1 MYELLCALDMS
12 VHDTRWSVW
21 YRVSMWRFLY
31 IRHDLECNGTI
42 ALHWCTGTSH
52 GVGVSA

>member
-1 MYELLCALDMS
+1 MVHVGVYGISMYRS
-12 VHDTRWSVW
+12 
-21 YRVSMWRFLY
+21 LY
-31 IRHDLECNGTI
+31 IWHDLECNGTI

>member
-1 MYELLCALDMS
+1 M
-12 VHDTRWSVW
+12 VHGGVYGIGCPCRG
-21 YRVSMWRFLY
+21 LY

>member
-1 MYELLCALDMS
+1 MYGILGALDMS
-12 VHDTRWSVW
+12 VHGTRWSVR
-21 YRVSMWRFLY
+21 YRVSMYRSLY
-31 IRHDLECNGTI
+31 IGHDLECNGTI